1 MVPIV
6 FRVIDMTGAPL
17 GLAWLWR
24 RLDAIGLAWILE
36 VRLYHRSERL
46 DLDSGS
52 LAVETPGSERL
63 DLDSGSLAVETPG
76 LARFGLAWISV
87 VIGQRLAGQLVLWL
101 WLC

>member
-1 MVPIV
+1 MVWLGWTT
-6 FRVIDMTGAPL
+6 DMTEAPL
-17 GLAWLWR
+17 GSSWLWR
-24 RLDAIGLAWILE
+24 RLDAIGLAWLLG
-36 VRLYHRSERL
+36 VRLYHH
-46 DLDSGS
+46 
-52 LAVETPGSERL
+52 SERL

>member
-1 MVPIV
+1 MAQLGRARISLAMVPIV
-6 FRVIDMTGAPL
+6 FRVIAMTGAPL

-52 LAVETPGSERL
+52 LAVETPG
-63 DLDSGSLAVETPG
+63 
-76 LARFGLAWISV
+76 LARFGLAWIPV
-87 VIGQRLAGQLVLWL
+87 VIGQRLAGQLVLWI
-101 WLC
+101 WWY